1 MDDVTICAMFSDER
15 KGFRFVDLSRED
27 SLDGW
32 SFRPR
37 QRHAVTT
44 VDIVCDA
51 TMKDVVSR
59 SAVLEDARMRSR
71 GKTPQ
76 PSADFADE

>member
-1 MDDVTICAMFSDER
+1 
-15 KGFRFVDLSRED
+15 
-27 SLDGW
+27 LDGW